1 MKRIRGQHGAQRG
14 VFHASRLN
22 ACPFPSE
29 ADYHDGASPGISGVP
44 GLEVICNIDDHLS
57 VAVPGRL
64 FILDSGIAG
73 KANRER
79 TMGPTLTSFGGSALT
94 LLADKALSRKL
105 ARLAVKPCI
114 NAWNS
119 GVSATPLTVRELFD
133 GSMMTVTLFR
143 SAVRPT
149 VIQSANLPAA
159 LAL

>member
-1 MKRIRGQHGAQRG
+1 M
-14 VFHASRLN
+14 HAPSHQKLIIMMGHPRAFQACLGSR
-22 ACPFPSE
+22 F
-29 ADYHDGASPGISGVP
+29 
-44 GLEVICNIDDHLS
+44 ICNIDDHLS
-57 VAVPGRL
+57 VAVPSRL

-73 KANRER
+73 EANRER
-79 TMGPTLTSFGGSALT
+79 TMGSTLTSFGGSALT

-119 GVSATPLTVRELFD
+119 GVSATPLEVRELFD

-159 LAL
+159 LALELCDSVHGW